1 MGTVERQNIFNFIKK
16 ARQDMQSNNELATIS
31 ADGCTKHIYNDVAI
45 VTESAESIIL
55 NCHGFMTHDTKHA
68 MNKVGLTLGFHL
80 RLLNNA
86 WMVQYKGRSI
96 PYINGMILS
105 KKGK

>member
-1 MGTVERQNIFNFIKK
+1 MGTVEREHIFNFIKK
-16 ARQDMQSNNELATIS
+16 ARTGMNEKELATIS
-31 ADGCTKHIYNDVAI
+31 ADGCIKHIFNDVAI
-45 VTESAESIIL
+45 VTESAEGIIL

-68 MNKVGLTLGFHL
+68 MNKVGLKLGFHL

>member
-1 MGTVERQNIFNFIKK
+1 MGTVGCEHNFNFIKK
-16 ARQDMQSNNELATIS
+16 ARQDMNSKELTTIS
-31 ADGCTKHIYNDVAI
+31 ADGCTKHIYNNVSI
-45 VTESAESIIL
+45 VTESAEDIIL
-55 NCHGFMTHDTKHA
+55 DCKGFMTHDTKHA